1 MNLERIYVKKGY
13 LVYLVL
19 NKISELSGQYVC
31 IDISFSVQKIN
42 TGEGIKAMEVKNV
55 EQLKGTRPFTIKTES
70 EIIDD
75 IILNESKKHND
86 YFKINMGDLVKFNL
100 NKFTVIG
107 IVVNNYAQW
116 NIPTPF
122 LFNTFDLIGD
132 YKSLFNSRF
141 SDEEINSK
149 INDNFQAGKYD
160 NQMTIPLVNVDE
172 NNPEII
178 VIDSTPSDDV
188 VQIIIDK
195 FLYNKNVVLTAKENV
210 FIDSIMRSNSSQ
222 IDSLRDVSPELYKR
236 MQDMLLSV
244 NNAINAKI
252 NGTKTA
258 RVIPV
263 EVAEAVVAEAVKEEA
278 EDLSFLDDIDGVLDL
293 SFLDDIDNLV

>member
-1 MNLERIYVKKGY
+1 MNVERIYIRKG
-13 LVYLVL
+13 YLVL

-31 IDISFSVQKIN
+31 IDIPLDTQKIN
-42 TGEGIKAMEVKNV
+42 TGDSIKAMVVKNV
-55 EQLKGTRPFTIKTES
+55 EQLKGTRPFSIKTES
-70 EIIDD
+70 EIMEDVILYGTRQNDD
-75 IILNESKKHND
+75 G
-86 YFKINMGDLVKFNL
+86 FKIAMGDLVKFNL
-100 NKFTVIG
+100 NKYTVIG

-122 LFNTFDLIGD
+122 MFSTFDLIGD

-160 NQMTIPLVNVDE
+160 NQMTIPLINVDK
-172 NNPEII
+172 NNPEVS
-178 VIDSTPSDDV
+178 VIERTPTDDE
-188 VQIIIDK
+188 VQFLIGKYKYDRDK
-195 FLYNKNVVLTAKENV
+195 VLTAKEDV
-210 FIDSIMRSNSSQ
+210 FIDTIMRSNSLQ
-222 IDSLRDVSPELYKR
+222 IDSLRVQSPELYKG

-252 NGTKTA
+252 SGTKTT

-263 EVAEAVVAEAVKEEA
+263 EVAEAVVEEAVVEETN
-278 EDLSFLDDIDGVLDL
+278 DLSFLDDIDGVLDL